1 MSFNKSYFN
10 TIYDLITQE
19 STEPSEWSNIIIKHL
34 DLTSLN
40 GDESDEAINKLCQ
53 DSQSHDQG
61 STAAVCVY
69 PQFVQQAKSSLAGT
83 NTKIATVANFPEGQS
98 PIESVI
104 EECSKAIQ
112 DGADEI
118 DCVFPYQA
126 YIANPDDPNIKA
138 FLQELRQCCADVT
151 LKIILETGAFQDNQT
166 LFRACKQCLKQN
178 VDFLKTSTGKTT
190 NGANLEATAVLA
202 AAIEKMQSPAGVK
215 VSGGI
220 KSLSQA
226 ANYYRLVS
234 HYFKK
239 NFLTTNRF
247 RIGTSSLDCALY

>member
-19 STEPSEWSNIIIKHL
+19 ATEPSQWSNIILKHL

-40 GDESDEAINKLCQ
+40 GDESDETINQLCQ
-53 DSQSHDQG
+53 DSQSQNQAA
-61 STAAVCVY
+61 TAAVCVY
-69 PQFVQQAKSSLAGT
+69 PQFVKQARNNLVDT
-83 NTKIATVANFPEGQS
+83 NTKVATVANFPEGQS
-98 PIESVI
+98 PIESVMD
-104 EECSKAIQ
+104 ECSKAIQ

-126 YIANPDDPNIKA
+126 YIANPDDPSIKA
-138 FLQELRQCCADVT
+138 FLQKLRQCCADVT

-166 LFRACKQCLKQN
+166 LFRACKQCLKQE
-178 VDFLKTSTGKTT
+178 VDFLKTSTGKIP
-190 NGANLEATAVLA
+190 NGANLEAAAVLA
-202 AAIEKMQSPAGVK
+202 AAIDKMQSPAGVK
-215 VSGGI
+215 VSGGV

-234 HYFKK
+234 HYVKK
-239 NFLTTNRF
+239 NFLTTDRF
-247 RIGTSSLDCALY
+247 RIGASSLDCALY

>member
-19 STEPSEWSNIIIKHL
+19 AKNASEWSNIIIKHL
-34 DLTSLN
+34 DLTSLK
-40 GDESDEAINKLCQ
+40 GDESADTINQLCR
-53 DSQSHDQG
+53 DSQSQPQG

-69 PQFVQQAKSSLAGT
+69 PQFVSQVKRELNVT
-83 NTKIATVANFPEGQS
+83 NTQVATVVNFPAGQS
-98 PIESVI
+98 SIDTVMD
-104 EECSKAIQ
+104 ECAKAIQ

-118 DCVFPYQA
+118 DCVFPYQT
-126 YIANPDDPNIKA
+126 YRANPDDPSVKD
-138 FLQELRQCCADVT
+138 FLQQLRQCCTNVT
-151 LKIILETGAFQDNQT
+151 LKMILETGAFEDNQT
-166 LFRACKQCLKQN
+166 LFRACKQCLKHD
-178 VDFLKTSTGKTT
+178 VDFLKTSTGKIQ
-190 NGANLEATAVLA
+190 NGANLEAAAVLA
-202 AAIEKMQSPAGVK
+202 AAIAKMESPAGVK

-239 NFLTTNRF
+239 NFLTADQF
-247 RIGTSSLDCALY
+247 RIGASSLDCALY

>member
-19 STEPSEWSNIIIKHL
+19 ATEPSQWSNIIIKHL
-34 DLTSLN
+34 DLTSLQ
-40 GDESDEAINKLCQ
+40 GDESDETIHQLCQ
-53 DSQSHDQG
+53 DSQSQTQG
-61 STAAVCVY
+61 ATAAVCVY
-69 PQFVQQAKSSLAGT
+69 LQFVQQAKKALE
-83 NTKIATVANFPEGQS
+83 NTHTRVATVVNFPDGQS
-98 PIESVI
+98 SIDKVVQQ
-104 EECSKAIQ
+104 CSQAIQ

-126 YIANPDDPNIKA
+126 YIANPDDPNVKE
-138 FLQELRQCCADVT
+138 FLQQIRQSCADVT
-151 LKIILETGAFQDNQT
+151 LKMILETGAFEDNQT
-166 LFRACKQCLKQN
+166 LFRACKQCLKHD
-178 VDFLKTSTGKTT
+178 VDFLKTSTGKIQH
-190 NGANLEATAVLA
+190 GANLEATAVLA
-202 AAIEKMQSPAGVK
+202 AAIDKMNSSAGVK

-239 NFLTTNRF
+239 NFLTIDRF
-247 RIGTSSLDCALY
+247 RIGASSLDCALY